1 MQETHELVLVGEH
14 VAQGYLHIIQ
24 ALPTKDAGD
33 AQEVQLLPA
42 VEQVKQEL
50 AHGTHV
56 PLLKK
61 VPFLQTV
68 HDPLAHYSQPT
79 GQRVQLLPTKTNPV
93 PQVAHIVS
101 SLAAKPNLL
110 LNSSNVHVLFVILL
124 NL

>member
-1 MQETHELVLVGEH
+1 M
-14 VAQGYLHIIQ
+14 
-24 ALPTKDAGD
+24 PTKDAGD

-42 VEQVKQEL
+42 VEQVRQG
-50 AHGTHV
+50 AVHGKHA
-56 PLLKK
+56 PPLKK

-68 HDPLAHYSQPT
+68 HDPLEHYSQPA
-79 GQRVQLLPTKTNPV
+79 GQRVQLLPAKTKPV

-110 LNSSNVHVLFVILL
+110 LKSSNVHVLLVILL